1 MDNKERNYIAGALDT
16 IHHVVR
22 CSEIEIEP
30 TRTRDALEA
39 ILKLKKKVTEM

>member
-16 IHHVVR
+16 IHHVVK
-22 CSEIEIEP
+22 CSEIEKKP

-39 ILKLKKKVTEM
+39 ILKLKQKVIEM